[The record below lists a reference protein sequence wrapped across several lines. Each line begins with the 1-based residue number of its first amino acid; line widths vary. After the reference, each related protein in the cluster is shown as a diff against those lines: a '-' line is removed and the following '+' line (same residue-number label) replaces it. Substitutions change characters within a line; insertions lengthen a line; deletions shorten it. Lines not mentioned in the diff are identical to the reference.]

1 VAGSTRLVDLVQS
14 RLDEFLVAQGSAL
27 VEISPDLEVIDQSAR
42 RLLAGGKR
50 FRALFC
56 YWGWRSV
63 SGLATDVDQLDP
75 LGDHGRDHEHGGAG
89 TGLDAVISVASAL
102 EVFHAAALVHDDI
115 MDNSDLRRGQPS
127 VHKRFEAWHREQ
139 GWSGSA
145 RQYGDASALLL
156 GDLLLAWSDQLFDAG
171 TRALQHPDAA
181 AAARDEFAIMRTEV
195 TVGQYLDMLEE
206 TSWRSRPE
214 ADLLPRAHR
223 VIVYKSAKYSV
234 EAPLAIGASLA
245 DASLAQLSAL
255 RAFGLPLGVAFQL
268 RDDLLGVFG
277 DPAVTGKPAGDD
289 LREGKRTVLVTLAR
303 QKLPGGS
310 GRLFDELLGDDEL
323 DEQQIGMLQNAV
335 RDSGA
340 VEQVEKI
347 IAHNVR
353 IATEALADA
362 PLTRSAREQLGA
374 LADAVTRRES

>member
-1 VAGSTRLVDLVQS
+1 M
-14 RLDEFLVAQGSAL
+14 QGSAL
-27 VEISPDLEVIDQSAR
+27 VKISPDLQVVDDAAR
-42 RLLAGGKR
+42 RLLGGGKR

-63 SGLATDVDQLDP
+63 SGFASQHDELDETEGP
-75 LGDHGRDHEHGGAG
+75 
-89 TGLDAVISVASAL
+89 GLDAVVSVASAL
-102 EVFHAAALVHDDI
+102 EIFHAAALVHDDI

-127 VHKRFEAWHREQ
+127 VHRRLGAWHREQ
-139 GWSGSA
+139 GWSGSS
-145 RQYGDASALLL
+145 RQYGEASALLI
-156 GDLLLAWSDQLFDAG
+156 GDLLLAWSDQLFDSG
-171 TRALQHPDAA
+171 NRALGSVDAA
-181 AAARDEFAIMRTEV
+181 AAARDEFAKMRTEV

-214 ADLLPRAHR
+214 AELLPRAHR

-245 DASLAQLSAL
+245 DASLPQLAAL

-310 GRLFDELLGDDEL
+310 GRLFDELLGDDDL
-323 DEQQIGMLQNAV
+323 TDQQIGMLQNAV

-347 IAHNVR
+347 IAHNVGV
-353 IATEALADA
+353 ATAALANA
-362 PLTRSAREQLGA
+362 PLTRSARDQLGA
-374 LADAVTRRES
+374 LADAVTRRDS